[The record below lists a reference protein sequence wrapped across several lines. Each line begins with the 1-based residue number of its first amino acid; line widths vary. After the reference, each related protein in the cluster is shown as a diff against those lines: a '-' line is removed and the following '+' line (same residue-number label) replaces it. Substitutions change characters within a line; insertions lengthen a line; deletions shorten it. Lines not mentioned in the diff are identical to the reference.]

1 MTISEGKIQSIIS
14 DFYYRNESVLYC
26 ADKYMEPVPK
36 VEDLLREQIR
46 CSINA
51 AAKPE
56 RKPVSIC
63 FDPKTKELYTLYDD
77 HTVWLTYMQR
87 NLASVTSKTILI
99 SDHTESKDWIE

>member
-1 MTISEGKIQSIIS
+1 MTINENELILDKIK
-14 DFYYRNESVLYC
+14 
-26 ADKYMEPVPK
+26 AGEPVEK
-36 VEDLLREQIR
+36 VSIEYGVSLQEVRQI
-46 CSINA
+46 IKAYIGNIGIIP
-51 AAKPE
+51 KPE

>member
-1 MTISEGKIQSIIS
+1 MTISEGKIKSIIS

-26 ADKYMEPVPK
+26 ADKYMEPVPSI
-36 VEDLLREQIR
+36 EDLLRDQIR
-46 CSINA
+46 LSINA
-51 AAKPE
+51 LVQKE

-87 NLASVTSKTILI
+87 SLDEVSSKTIMI
-99 SDHTESKDWIE
+99 SDHKESKDWSR